1 MYDTTFGSFSD
12 GKTYLEQKYEE
23 GTKVQLIQDEP
34 IRDGYEFAGWINQET
49 KEQVSNPFT
58 INKDTVL
65 EANWVLKKVKITY
78 DAMAGNFEDGSYQKV
93 IYVEQNSPFEYLEIP
108 TMVVDYL
115 MVGMIMKQVIMWKKE
130 LLLLKI

>member
-1 MYDTTFGSFSD
+1 
-12 GKTYLEQKYEE
+12 
-23 GTKVQLIQDEP
+23 
-34 IRDGYEFAGWINQET
+34 
-49 KEQVSNPFT
+49 
-58 INKDTVL
+58 
-65 EANWVLKKVKITY
+65 
-78 DAMAGNFEDGSYQKV
+78 MAGNFEDGSYQKV